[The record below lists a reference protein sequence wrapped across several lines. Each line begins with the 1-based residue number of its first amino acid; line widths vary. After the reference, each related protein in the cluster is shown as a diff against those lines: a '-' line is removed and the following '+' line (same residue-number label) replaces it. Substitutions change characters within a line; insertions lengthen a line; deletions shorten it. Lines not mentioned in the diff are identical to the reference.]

1 MSWFKRKPKAF
12 GDAMIDMKFDR
23 AKQLI
28 EQSFRIDLPKLST
41 EERRVYRYKWGR
53 DQVAQD
59 ARAYAKAGG
68 LPNATRDMA
77 VQGMIEAAFP
87 RHSSHFARDSV
98 RHRHKESPLDPAWAL
113 EKLTGCDHIGV
124 FFRRRY
130 CPMGPVC

>member
-1 MSWFKRKPKAF
+1 MSWFKWKPKAS

-41 EERRVYRYKWGR
+41 EERRVYRYKWVR

-68 LPNATRDMA
+68 LPNAAHDMA
-77 VQGMIEAAFP
+77 VQGMIEAAF
-87 RHSSHFARDSV
+87 
-98 RHRHKESPLDPAWAL
+98 L
-113 EKLTGCDHIGV
+113 
-124 FFRRRY
+124 
-130 CPMGPVC
+130 